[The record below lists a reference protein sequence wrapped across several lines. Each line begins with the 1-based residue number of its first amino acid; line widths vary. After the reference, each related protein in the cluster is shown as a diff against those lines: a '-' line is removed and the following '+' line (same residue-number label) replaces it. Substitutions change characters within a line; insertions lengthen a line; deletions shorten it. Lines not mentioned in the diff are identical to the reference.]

1 MATLKEIRARIG
13 SVKNTRK
20 ITSAMSRIASARL
33 ARAQNAM
40 MAARPFAERMSTMV
54 SQIVGE
60 LGDEQ
65 GHELLLQRGV
75 ERVGIIVVTAD
86 RGLCGGFNTN
96 ATRVAQDLIEQ
107 EKAAGH
113 EVVISCVGRK
123 GAVSLGH
130 AGHEIFDKYPAPDP
144 KTSLEIA
151 ERVAADAVEAFSF
164 HDEGV
169 EGLRVD
175 RVVIVYNHFI
185 NVLTQDVRAV
195 QLLPVPAEGAE
206 EGLGERKVEPSM
218 EQLLSHLLPIS
229 VETSVQTAMLNSA
242 AAELAAKRV
251 AMDAATDNAS
261 ELVDELTLEYNRGR
275 QAAITTELIEIVSG
289 AQAV

>member
-20 ITSAMSRIASARL
+20 ITSAMSRIATARL

-40 MAARPFAERMSTMV
+40 LAARPYAERMEKMV
-54 SQIVGE
+54 SELVGE

-65 GHELLLQRGV
+65 GHELLMERGV
-75 ERVGIIVVTAD
+75 QRVGVIVVTAD
-86 RGLCGGFNTN
+86 RGLCGGFNAN
-96 ATRVAQDLIEQ
+96 ATRVARELIEHEQ
-107 EKAAGH
+107 AQGH

-123 GAVSLGH
+123 GAVSLEH
-130 AGHEIFDKYPAPDP
+130 AGFSIQDRYPAPDVR
-144 KTSLEIA
+144 TSLELA
-151 ERVAADAVEAFSF
+151 EKVAADAVEAFSF
-164 HDEGV
+164 HDEAV
-169 EGLRVD
+169 EGPRVD
-175 RVVIVYNHFI
+175 RVVIVYNHFM
-185 NVLTQDVRAV
+185 NVLTQEVRAV

-206 EGLGERKVEPSM
+206 GGVGERKVEPDIGA
-218 EQLLSHLLPIS
+218 LLSHLLPVSI
-229 VETSVQTAMLNSA
+229 ETSVQTAMLNSS

-261 ELVDELTLEYNRGR
+261 QLVDELTLEYNRGR
-275 QAAITTELIEIVSG
+275 QAAITKELIEIVSG